1 MIEASA
7 LVCLKLATPL
17 SFKFARSFDQI
28 WGERKKKT
36 EIDSIPFVSF

>member
-17 SFKFARSFDQI
+17 SFKFARSFDQSD
-28 WGERKKKT
+28 KKKKQK
-36 EIDSIPFVSF
+36 